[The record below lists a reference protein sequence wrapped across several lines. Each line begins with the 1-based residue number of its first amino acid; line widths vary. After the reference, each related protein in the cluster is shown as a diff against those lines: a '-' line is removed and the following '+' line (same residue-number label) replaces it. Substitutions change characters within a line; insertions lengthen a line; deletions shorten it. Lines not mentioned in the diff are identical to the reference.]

1 MWRCRF
7 DRWLFGDHSIRE
19 TGMSTSV
26 FYRALGIRG
35 YKHQSIKEQDGGI
48 VMRVRHD
55 GSELRCPQCNGA
67 NVIRRGTVPKR
78 WSTVPIGR
86 KPVTLF
92 AEVPRIE
99 CRDCHTEPIVPVP
112 FADPR
117 RSYTRSFER
126 LVLELRESMT
136 LRDVAR
142 YLCVSDWLVKD
153 VEKRWLGRHFAK
165 PRLKDLRHI
174 AIDEIATKKGHKY
187 LTIVM
192 DLESGAVVYVGDG
205 KGADALTPFWRSL
218 KASRA
223 NVEAVAI
230 AMSAAYYQ
238 AACENLPEAA
248 VVFDWFHV
256 VKLLNDK
263 LSQLRRQLHREA
275 TDGLHKDVLKGTR
288 WLLLKRPENLDET
301 RDESQRLNEALQL
314 NKSLATAYYLKED
327 LRLMWEEP
335 TKRAAQRFL
344 DDWIRQANASGIRVL
359 QTFAKTLSRY
369 RTGILAWYDHPIS
382 TGPLEGTNNKIKTL
396 KRQAY
401 GFRDQDYFKLK
412 IKALHQSRLELVG

>member
-1 MWRCRF
+1 
-7 DRWLFGDHSIRE
+7 
-19 TGMSTSV
+19 MSTSV

-35 YKHQSIKEQDGGI
+35 YIHQSIKQQDGGLVI
-48 VMRVRHD
+48 RVRHD
-55 GSELRCPQCNGA
+55 GSELRCPQCGGSNI
-67 NVIRRGTVPKR
+67 IRRGTVPKR
-78 WSTVPIGR
+78 WSTVPLGR
-86 KPVTLF
+86 KPVTVF
-92 AEVPRIE
+92 ADVPRIE
-99 CRDCHTEPIVPVP
+99 CRDCQTQPVMPVP

-136 LRDVAR
+136 LKDVAR

-153 VEKRWLGRHFAK
+153 IEKRWLGRHFAR

-205 KGADALTPFWRSL
+205 KGADALIPFWSSL

-230 AMSAAYYQ
+230 DMSAAYYQ
-238 AACENLPEAA
+238 AVCENLPDAA

-263 LSQLRRQLHREA
+263 LSDLRRQLYREA
-275 TDGLHKDVLKGTR
+275 TDGLHKHVLKGTR

-301 RDESQRLNEALQL
+301 RDESQRLNEALKL
-314 NKSLATAYYLKED
+314 NASLATAYYLKED
-327 LRLMWEEP
+327 LRLLWEEP
-335 TKRAAQRFL
+335 NKQAAQRFL
-344 DDWIRQANASGIRVL
+344 DDWIRQADTSGIRVL

-401 GFRDQDYFKLK
+401 GFRDQEYFKLK
-412 IKALHQSRLELVG
+412 IKALHESRYELVG